1 MKKHILSYINDGD
14 IQEVTEY
21 LAKGGNPNPELYH
34 GASLLSH
41 ACSKENTEIVEL
53 LIKYGADVNHKSDSG
68 NTVLHYLCKYN
79 RFESAKIL
87 LKHGADLSIKGQYNE
102 TPYEIAQKMGHHK
115 MVTIMDSYLHADEFE
130 TEIIGATEEGVGIA

>member
-34 GASLLSH
+34 GAFLLSH

-87 LKHGADLSIKGQYNE
+87 LKHGADLSIKGEYNE
-102 TPYEIAQKMGHHK
+102 TPYEIAQKMGHHE
-115 MVTIMDSYLHADEFE
+115 MVTIMDSYLHAEFE
-130 TEIIGATEEGVGIA
+130 TEIIGATEGFDIVS

>member
-34 GASLLSH
+34 GAFLLSH

-68 NTVLHYLCKYN
+68 DTTFHLLCQYN
-79 RFESAKIL
+79 RLEAAKIL
-87 LKHGADLSIKGQYNE
+87 LKHGADTSVKGRYGQ
-102 TPYEIAQKMGHHK
+102 TPYEIAQKMGHHEI
-115 MVTIMDSYLHADEFE
+115 VTIMDSYLHADEFE